1 MNNTLKMC
9 QLLTVKGEM
18 KILRDIPSI
27 EEFATGDLY
36 TSNINVSN
44 VLSKIV
50 VEDGRVQSNYTITK

>member
-9 QLLTVKGEM
+9 QLSTIKGEM